1 MKIYIGKGEFMENI
15 IKVWQNN
22 HNITLYFMPHQT
34 YVLKILRR
42 FSLVCS
48 LVYLVEY

>member
-1 MKIYIGKGEFMENI
+1 MENI

-34 YVLKILRR
+34 YVLKILRQ
-42 FSLVCS
+42 FSLSIECILKPKPKYS
-48 LVYLVEY
+48 KNI